1 MTTDPAA
8 THHRLLLDQLAAF
21 LKESEQT
28 LADWDAYSDQ
38 HTDPDGWPH
47 DEITY
52 GLRAGRRDADTW
64 RSFSRVRHAAKD
76 LLAAAQAQLRT
87 LPASR
92 IQSRWAW
99 QLSALDDSL
108 DQLAALQEQWLQRR
122 DAVPSSAV
130 PGTEAYDDALAERND
145 EAWHHLHQWSLHGQS
160 VLDIHAAAQDE
171 AASRTSPVLPSRAP
185 AAPVQSPKAPGARR

>member
-8 THHRLLLDQLAAF
+8 THQLLLDQLAAF
-21 LKESEQT
+21 LKESEQI

-38 HTDPDGWPH
+38 HTDLDGWPH

-64 RSFSRVRHAAKD
+64 RSFNRVRHAAKD
-76 LLAAAQAQLRT
+76 LLATAQAQLRT

-92 IQSRWAW
+92 IQSQWAW
-99 QLSALDDSL
+99 QLSALDDAL
-108 DQLAALQEQWLQRR
+108 DQLAALQEQWLQTREGL
-122 DAVPSSAV
+122 PSSAV
-130 PGTEAYDDALAERND
+130 PGTAAYDDALAERND

-171 AASRTSPVLPSRAP
+171 ALFRTAPVLPSRAP
-185 AAPVQSPKAPGARR
+185 AAPTQPRKAPGVRR